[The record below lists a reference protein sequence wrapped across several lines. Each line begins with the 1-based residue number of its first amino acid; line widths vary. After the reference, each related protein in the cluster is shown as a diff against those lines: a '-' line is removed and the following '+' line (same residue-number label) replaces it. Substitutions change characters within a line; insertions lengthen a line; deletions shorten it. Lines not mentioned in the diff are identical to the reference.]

1 MDVLV
6 RVSSAFLKQICLSPA
21 AGLCSDTGTRPALHV
36 LVFFWVKNSWESC
49 QEQVCCA
56 SVANGCSAQGTCPE
70 PVAGE
75 QTFPLPSLQTHK
87 KPQMHMVCVSGLQH
101 QLCSLCYDP
110 VYAAEPRC
118 A

>member
-1 MDVLV
+1 MGVLIW
-6 RVSSAFLKQICLSPA
+6 VSSAFLKQICLSPA
-21 AGLCSDTGTRPALHV
+21 AGLCSHVVHV
-36 LVFFWVKNSWESC
+36 LDFFWVKNSWESC
-49 QEQVCCA
+49 REQVCCA

-70 PVAGE
+70 PVLGE
-75 QTFPLPSLQTHK
+75 RTFLLPALQTDK

-101 QLCSLCYDP
+101 QLRSLCYDP